1 MVSHRVLVLATIVA
15 SAVTANGQ
23 EYRVTDDWTMK
34 IIPAAGGSIGEIAVS
49 ETSNSGLRIIPVGAS
64 VQESIV
70 IRDASQDAPLA
81 AEPMLGLPAADS
93 GKGVVAPVSA
103 ADYARVYQ
111 SIPFNRAEYN
121 ANPTYRHD
129 ATMEFLTGNARHQ
142 TIVRHSTATPRPAA
156 PQQPV
161 PAALPY
167 RYNNR
172 RWGLNYYFYFPY
184 WNFRGLY

>member
-1 MVSHRVLVLATIVA
+1 MVLNRVLVLATIFGT
-15 SAVTANGQ
+15 AVTANGQ
-23 EYRVTDDWTMK
+23 EYRVTDDWTME
-34 IIPAAGGSIGEIAVS
+34 IIPAAGGAIGDTAIPDPS
-49 ETSNSGLRIIPVGAS
+49 DSGVKIIPVGLS
-64 VQESIV
+64 VQESV
-70 IRDASQDAPLA
+70 LIRDAAHDTPLI
-81 AEPMLGLPAADS
+81 AEPMLNPPAPDS
-93 GKGVVAPVSA
+93 AKDAAGAVNA

-129 ATMEFLTGNARHQ
+129 AAMELLTGNARHQ
-142 TIVRHSTATPRPAA
+142 TIVRHSSTTQRQPA
-156 PQQPV
+156 PQRQV
-161 PAALPY
+161 PAPVPY